1 MTQPNPSTA
10 QARAIADELHRHG
23 VDYVVISPGSRSA
36 ALAIAFQGHSG
47 ITTRVALDERAAA
60 FNALGRARA
69 TGKPTVALATSGTA
83 VANHLPAV
91 VEADLSLV
99 PLILLSADRPADL
112 LHVGAN
118 QTIDQVGIFGANVRW
133 SCTIPPAEV
142 GVDSNAYWRTIVSQA
157 VARSQGHG
165 ARPGPVHV
173 NVAFREPT
181 VPVGDD
187 GRSQAEP
194 YGFSIEGRPGSAPWQ
209 LHERARPAG
218 AELNLRG
225 YGLVVAGEGDFDPIE
240 VAAAA
245 ERLRWPVLATAAS
258 GLRGLDVVTTYH
270 HLLVADVP
278 APLRPELV
286 VTLGRVG
293 PSDRIG
299 ALTALPL
306 PQVQIDRWGAW
317 NDPRRQS
324 THLIQADPA
333 LTLDRMRPAPDD
345 RLLRTWLNSDA
356 AMRAALDERLAA
368 ETSPTGP
375 GVARTLSDIDHA
387 LLVAASSMPIRDLD
401 SHLENRAKVIANRGA
416 SGIDGFV
423 STALGAASAGSP
435 VVAFGGDL
443 SFLHDA
449 AGWVLDELGN
459 LVFVVVE
466 NGGGGLFDL
475 LPQAEHAPDFER
487 LFVAPHHLDL
497 TAVAAAF
504 GLGASVIDDLDDL
517 GSSVAALLDRGGT
530 HVIVVPVEREAD
542 LKARRGL
549 DDTARAVCAGIN

>member
-1 MTQPNPSTA
+1 M
-10 QARAIADELHRHG
+10 
-23 VDYVVISPGSRSA
+23 
-36 ALAIAFQGHSG
+36 
-47 ITTRVALDERAAA
+47 
-60 FNALGRARA
+60 
-69 TGKPTVALATSGTA
+69 
-83 VANHLPAV
+83 
-91 VEADLSLV
+91 
-99 PLILLSADRPADL
+99 
-112 LHVGAN
+112 
-118 QTIDQVGIFGANVRW
+118 
-133 SCTIPPAEV
+133 
-142 GVDSNAYWRTIVSQA
+142 
-157 VARSQGHG
+157 
-165 ARPGPVHV
+165 
-173 NVAFREPT
+173 
-181 VPVGDD
+181 PVGDD

-194 YGFSIEGRPGSAPWQ
+194 YGFSIEGRPGSVPWQ
-209 LHERARPAG
+209 RHQRARPAG
-218 AELNLRG
+218 VELNLGG
-225 YGLVVAGEGDFDPIE
+225 YGLVVAGEGDFDPME

-245 ERLRWPVLATAAS
+245 GRLSWPVLGTAAS

-278 APLRPELV
+278 APLRPEVV

-299 ALTALPL
+299 ALTSLPI

-324 THLIQADPA
+324 SHLIQADPA
-333 LTLDRMRPAPDD
+333 LTLDSMAPAPDD
-345 RLLRTWLNSDA
+345 RLLRSWLNADA
-356 AMRAALDERLAA
+356 AMRAALDERLTA

-375 GVARTLSDIDHA
+375 GLARALSDTDHA
-387 LLVAASSMPIRDLD
+387 LLVAASSMPIRDVD
-401 SHLENRAKVIANRGA
+401 AHLENRAKVIANRGA

-423 STALGAASAGSP
+423 STALGAASAGSR

-449 AGWVLDELGN
+449 AGWVVDELGN
-459 LVFVVVE
+459 LVFVVVD

-487 LFVAPHHLDL
+487 LFVAPHRLDL

-517 GSSVAALLDRGGT
+517 RSSVAALLDRGGA

-549 DDTARAVCAGIN
+549 DDTARAVRAGIS